1 MKKISNYIIALAVLL
16 YTATSCNDVLEQ
28 QSVSSFNQ
36 DVVFSDINVVKSY
49 LGKCYDR
56 LGGIQD
62 AGNMNNDNNGILGM
76 REDLLS
82 SATDQTLCIHRPAN
96 YGNLKGTLSPD
107 NLGYWANTGYAG
119 FLRWEH
125 LYSNIQNINTIIA
138 NIDAVKVT
146 TAPDEAL
153 KKRLKGEA
161 YFLRAY
167 EYSTLLMNFG
177 GVVLMS
183 EPNTLK
189 QDFQTLKRS
198 TIAETKDFVLADI
211 ASAISTL
218 PSTSSINASDQGR
231 ATPAAAAALKSRV
244 LLFCAGKLTNGGYTG
259 QESNTLVSFP
269 AGSQTALLQAARD
282 ASKAVM
288 DGTYGTYSL
297 QGSTAEPVQPLTDA
311 QVKSYADNYQSIFI
325 QKGKWNSETIW
336 GIQYPLT
343 GGNVNN
349 ANIWFGPCGYHNWG
363 NNDPT
368 EPAVRSF
375 EMADG
380 TPFVWDKYTPGDQF
394 IRRATAA
401 QLAADPQRNPYNGR
415 EPRFYAIVL
424 YNGAPWQARPTDVV
438 DPLNTV
444 QTGHYYQNDETT
456 IISSGFDTRQ
466 GPVEAWNGTKTGYYI
481 KKFLDPTIAGQFFRN
496 TTTWVEFRYA
506 EILLNYAEACIELG
520 GADLQNGI
528 NALNLVRNRAGL
540 PDRVTAD
547 QTVARGYIRQERA
560 IEFFG
565 EGHRYYDLRR
575 WMAYGSVIQNV
586 YGMKIKQ
593 MLNGTVEWKLDQTDL
608 EDVRTWGSDKYY
620 WIPIS
625 RTELNKAPNL
635 QPQPGY

>member
-1 MKKISNYIIALAVLL
+1 MKKIINYIIASAVLL
-16 YTATSCNDVLEQ
+16 YTATSCTDVLEQ
-28 QSVSSFNQ
+28 QAVNTFNQ

-56 LGGIQD
+56 MGG
-62 AGNMNNDNNGILGM
+62 NTDNGVLGM

-96 YGNLKGTLSPD
+96 YGHLKGTLSPD
-107 NLGYWANTGYAG
+107 QLGYFGNTGYAG
-119 FLRWEH
+119 FLMWNNI
-125 LYSNIQNINTIIA
+125 YSNIQNINTIIA

-146 TAPDEAL
+146 TSADETL
-153 KKRLKGEA
+153 KARLKGEA

-167 EYSTLLMNFG
+167 AYATLLMNYG
-177 GVVLMS
+177 GVVLIDK
-183 EPNTLK
+183 PNTLD
-189 QDFQTLKRS
+189 QDFQTLTRS
-198 TIAETKDFVLADI
+198 TIAQTKDFVLADI
-211 ASAISTL
+211 ASAITAL
-218 PSTSSINASDQGR
+218 TGKTIEQGR

-244 LLFCAGKLTNGGYTG
+244 LLFCASKLTNGGYTG

-269 AGSQTALLQAARD
+269 AGSQTALLTEARD

-288 DGTYGTYSL
+288 DGTYGTFSL
-297 QGSTAEPVQPLTDA
+297 VGSTADPVLPLTAA
-311 QVKSYADNYQSIFI
+311 QVKAYSENYQNIFI
-325 QKGKWNSETIW
+325 QKGKWNAETIW

-380 TPFVWDKYTPGDQF
+380 TPFVWDKYSPGNQYV
-394 IRRATAA
+394 RTATAA
-401 QLAADPQRNPYNGR
+401 ELAADPERSPYNGR

-424 YNGAPWQARPTDVV
+424 YHGAPWQSRPSDVV
-438 DPLNTV
+438 PYDALNQVQSGHFYKADGTTV
-444 QTGHYYQNDETT
+444 KALGC
-456 IISSGFDTRQ
+456 DTRQ
-466 GPVEAWNGTKTGYYI
+466 GPVENWNGTKTGYYL
-481 KKFLDPTIAGQFFRN
+481 KKFLDPTSAGQFYRN

-520 GADLQNGI
+520 GTNLQNGLD
-528 NALNLVRNRAGL
+528 ALNLVRNRAGL

-547 QTVARGYIRQERA
+547 QATARGYLRQERA

-565 EGHRYYDLRR
+565 EGHRWYDLRR
-575 WMAYGSVIQNV
+575 WMMFGSVVSNV
-586 YGMKIKQ
+586 YGMKVKQ
-593 MLNGTVEWKLDQTDL
+593 MENGNFEWKLDLTDN
-608 EDVRTWGSDKYY
+608 EDSRTWASDKYY
-620 WIPIS
+620 WLPLS
-625 RTELNKAPNL
+625 RDEMNKAPNL

>member
-1 MKKISNYIIALAVLL
+1 MKKISNYIIALAILL
-16 YTATSCNDVLEQ
+16 YTATSCTDVLEQ
-28 QSVSSFNQ
+28 QSVNTFSQ

-62 AGNMNNDNNGILGM
+62 ANNMANDNNGVLGM

-107 NLGYWANTGYAG
+107 NQGYFANTGYAG

-125 LYSNIQNINTIIA
+125 IYSNIQNINTILA
-138 NIDAVKVT
+138 NIDAVNVVT
-146 TAPDEAL
+146 SPDQIL
-153 KKRLKGEA
+153 KTRLKGEA

-167 EYSTLLMNFG
+167 EYSMLLMNFG
-177 GVVLMS
+177 GAVLS
-183 EPNTLK
+183 DKPNTLK
-189 QDFQTLKRS
+189 QDFQSITRS
-198 TIAETKDFVLADI
+198 TIAQTKDFILADI
-211 ASAISTL
+211 ASAITNL
-218 PSTSSINASDQGR
+218 TGISIDQGR

-244 LLFCAGKLTNGGYTG
+244 LLFCASKLTNGGYTG
-259 QESNTLVSFP
+259 QEANTLVSFP

-282 ASKAVM
+282 AAQDVIN
-288 DGTYGTYSL
+288 GTYGTFSL
-297 QGSTAEPVQPLTDA
+297 QGGTAEPVQPLTDA
-311 QVKSYADNYQSIFI
+311 QVKAYAANYQSIFT
-325 QKGKWNSETIW
+325 QKGTWNSETIW

-380 TPFVWDKYTPGDQF
+380 TPFVWDKYTPGDQYK
-394 IRRATAA
+394 RYATAA
-401 QLAADPQRNPYNGR
+401 QLAADPLMNPYNGR

-424 YNGAPWQARPTDVV
+424 FNGAPWQTRPTDVV
-438 DPLNTV
+438 DPINTV

-456 IISSGFDTRQ
+456 IIRSGFDTRQ

-528 NALNLVRNRAGL
+528 SALNLVRNRAGL

-547 QTVARGYIRQERA
+547 QAVARDYLRHERA

-575 WMAYGSVIQNV
+575 WMMFGSVVENV

-593 MLNGTVEWKLDQTDL
+593 MVNGNVQWLLDLTDK
-608 EDVRTWGSDKYY
+608 EDTRTWASDKYY
-620 WIPIS
+620 WLPIS
-625 RTELNKAPNL
+625 RAEMNKAPNL

>member
-1 MKKISNYIIALAVLL
+1 MKKISNYIIALAILL
-16 YTATSCNDVLEQ
+16 YTATSCTDVLQQ
-28 QSVSSFNQ
+28 QSVSTFNQ
-36 DVVFSDINVVKSY
+36 DVVFSDINVVKAY

-62 AGNMNNDNNGILGM
+62 ANNMANDNNGVLGM

-107 NLGYWANTGYAG
+107 NQGYFANTGYAG
-119 FLRWEH
+119 FLQWEH
-125 LYSNIQNINTIIA
+125 LYSNIQNINTILA

-146 TAPDEAL
+146 TAPDEIQ
-153 KKRLKGEA
+153 KTRLKGEA

-167 EYSTLLMNFG
+167 EYSMLLMNFG
-177 GVVLMS
+177 GAVLNDK
-183 EPNTLK
+183 PNTLK
-189 QDFQTLKRS
+189 QDFQTVTRS
-198 TIAETKDFVLADI
+198 TIAETKDFILADI
-211 ASAISTL
+211 ASAITNL
-218 PSTSSINASDQGR
+218 TGISIDQGR

-259 QESNTLVSFP
+259 QEANTLVSFP

-282 ASKAVM
+282 AAQDVIN
-288 DGTYGTYSL
+288 GTYGTFSL
-297 QGSTAEPVQPLTDA
+297 QGGTAEPVQPLTDA
-311 QVKSYADNYQSIFI
+311 QVKAYAANYQSIFT
-325 QKGKWNSETIW
+325 QKGTWNSETIW

-380 TPFVWDKYTPGDQF
+380 TPFVWDKYTPGDQYK
-394 IRRATAA
+394 RYATAA
-401 QLAADPQRNPYNGR
+401 QLAADPLMNPYNGR
-415 EPRFYAIVL
+415 EARFYAIVL
-424 YNGAPWQARPTDVV
+424 YNGAPWQSRPSDVV

-444 QTGHYYQNDETT
+444 QTGAYYQNNETT
-456 IISSGFDTRQ
+456 VINSGFDTRQ

-528 NALNLVRNRAGL
+528 SALNLVRNRAGL

-547 QTVARGYIRQERA
+547 QAVARDYLRHERA

-575 WMAYGSVIQNV
+575 WMMYGSVVENV

-593 MLNGTVEWKLDQTDL
+593 MANGNVQWLLDLTDN
-608 EDVRTWGSDKYY
+608 EDTRTWASDKYY
-620 WIPIS
+620 WLPIS
-625 RTELNKAPNL
+625 RAEMNKAPNL